1 MANEHYF
8 YVLFCKDQTFY
19 GGYTTDLSRR
29 LEEHNNGTGAKYTR
43 LQKRRPVK
51 MIHAEVFS
59 SRSEATKA
67 EAAFKKLTRKQ
78 KERYLQ
84 THSTGKYKKTSGKN
98 KCFCLKFFVAI
109 ILSRLSHCCSYLN
122 FLLAR
127 LR

>member
-1 MANEHYF
+1 MNIIFTYYSVKIRHF
-8 YVLFCKDQTFY
+8 MVDI
-19 GGYTTDLSRR
+19 TDLSRR

-84 THSTGKYKKTSGKN
+84 THST
-98 KCFCLKFFVAI
+98 V
-109 ILSRLSHCCSYLN
+109 
-122 FLLAR
+122 LLPESI
-127 LR
+127 

>member
-1 MANEHYF
+1 MANKHYF

-29 LEEHNNGTGAKYTR
+29 LGEHNNGTGAKYTR

-67 EAAFKKLTRKQ
+67 EAAFKKLTRKRTLF
-78 KERYLQ
+78 EDTL
-84 THSTGKYKKTSGKN
+84 N
-98 KCFCLKFFVAI
+98 CFA
-109 ILSRLSHCCSYLN
+109 S
-122 FLLAR
+122 
-127 LR
+127 